1 VSPRLTRMQETTQS
15 PIPLRPP
22 PPPVVAGPAAAPPKR
37 KLKKLRL
44 AVVLLVLSV
53 LAVMSTIFGM
63 MMAVSDELPSLENV
77 AQFRAARNSAVYSD
91 HGRQEIARLTDAQN
105 RILLASSEISPNVKN
120 AVVAVEDKRFYQ
132 HQGVDFQGIAR
143 AVWQDVLQQHAAQGG
158 STITQQFVKNAL
170 SAQRNRTVFE
180 KLREAALA
188 YHLERRWSKDKILT
202 EYLNTVYFG
211 NGAYGIEAAARTY
224 FGGRGR
230 TYRPTD
236 RVAAN
241 LTPAQSAMLAALIAS
256 PSAYDPV
263 QHPIE
268 AEQRRDLVL
277 KDMLQQHMMGR
288 VAYTEATHQVIP
300 TQHDISPPQLDSTQ
314 PYFSTWVAQQLVER
328 YGAGAAFGGGLRV
341 TTTLDPDFQR
351 VAEQAIGSHLAG
363 IGPDA
368 SAVVIDNKTG
378 EVRAMVGGN
387 DFQRHP
393 FNLATNGHRQPG
405 SAIKPFILAA
415 ALTHGIS
422 PDSVWTSAPRVFKF
436 RRRDGKIDYFGVRNF
451 QNTYVGSR
459 TLADA
464 TAWSDNSVF
473 AAVGMKVGTKR
484 VSRMA
489 TKMGIKTPVS
499 TNPAMLLG
507 GLKEG
512 VTPLEMAYAY
522 STIANGGKRVSGSMA
537 SSSMG
542 PVAIEKVADGS
553 GHTIDRDKV
562 RAQRVY
568 SYNVG
573 QEMRALLHGVIV
585 SGTGTHAQ
593 VGAWAAGKTGTTED
607 YGDAWFV
614 GFTDRYTIAVWVGYA
629 DHVKSMRTEY
639 GGSPVEGGTYP
650 AEIWADIMSQIL
662 SIDASRNP
670 NQAPTTTGPSA
681 PSVQTAPSTTTTTP
695 TTPSTGG
702 GGTQQVQPQTQQQP
716 SSPPAQQPSAPPS
729 GGSSGG
735 GGNGG
740 GGGGSGGGGGGGG
753 KAAGTNG

>member
-1 VSPRLTRMQETTQS
+1 MQETTQT

-22 PPPVVAGPAAAPPKR
+22 PPPVVAEPAIVAPRR

-44 AVVLLVLSV
+44 ALVLLVLSI

-91 HGRQEIARLTDAQN
+91 HGRSSIAHLTDAQN
-105 RILLASSEISPNVKN
+105 RILLTSNQISPNVKN
-120 AVVAVEDKRFYQ
+120 AAVAIEDQRFYQ
-132 HQGVDFQGIAR
+132 HQGVDFKGIAR
-143 AVWQDVLQQHAAQGG
+143 AVVQDVLRQKAAQGA

-230 TYRPTD
+230 TYRPSD
-236 RVAAN
+236 RIAAN
-241 LTPAQSAMLAALIAS
+241 LTPAQAAMLAALIAS

-277 KDMLQQHMMGR
+277 NEMLQQHMLGR

-300 TQHDISPPQLDSTQ
+300 TQRDINPPQLDSTQ

-341 TTTLDPDFQR
+341 TTTFDPDFER
-351 VAEQAIGSHLAG
+351 VAEQAITSHLSG
-363 IGPDA
+363 IGPNA

-415 ALTHGIS
+415 ALSHGIS

-484 VSRMA
+484 VARMA

-522 STIANGGKRVSGSMA
+522 STIANGGLRVSVTMA
-537 SSSMG
+537 SSRMG
-542 PVAIEKVADGS
+542 PVALEKVTDPT

-562 RAQRVY
+562 SSERVY
-568 SYNVG
+568 SSTVG
-573 QEMRALLHGVIV
+573 DEMRSLLHGVIV

-593 VGAWAAGKTGTTED
+593 VGAWAAGKTGTTEN
-607 YGDAWFV
+607 YGDAWFC
-614 GFTDRYTIAVWVGYA
+614 GFTDRYTMCVWVGYA
-629 DHVKSMRTEY
+629 DGLKAMRTDY

-650 AEIWADIMSQIL
+650 AEIWADIMGSIL
-662 SIDASRNP
+662 SIDAARHP
-670 NQAPTTTGPSA
+670 NQAPSTQGPAGPSL
-681 PSVQTAPSTTTTTP
+681 QTAPPTTTTP
-695 TTPSTGG
+695 
-702 GGTQQVQPQTQQQP
+702 QT
-716 SSPPAQQPSAPPS
+716 
-729 GGSSGG
+729 
-735 GGNGG
+735 
-740 GGGGSGGGGGGGG
+740 
-753 KAAGTNG
+753 

>member
-1 VSPRLTRMQETTQS
+1 MVAPR
-15 PIPLRPP
+15 
-22 PPPVVAGPAAAPPKR
+22 R

-44 AVVLLVLSV
+44 ALVLLVLSI

-105 RILLASSEISPNVKN
+105 RILLTSSEISPNVKN
-120 AVVAVEDKRFYQ
+120 AVVSIEDRRFYQ
-132 HQGVDFQGIAR
+132 HQGVDFQGIGR
-143 AVWQDVLQQHAAQGG
+143 AVWQDVLQQQAAQGG

-230 TYRPTD
+230 RYRPTD

-241 LTPAQSAMLAALIAS
+241 LTPAQAAMLAALIAS

-277 KDMLQQHMMGR
+277 KQMLQQHMLGR

-300 TQHDISPPQLDSTQ
+300 TAHDINPPQLDSTQ

-341 TTTLDPDFQR
+341 TTTLDPDFER
-351 VAEQAIGSHLAG
+351 AAEQAIVSHLAG

-387 DFQRHP
+387 NFERHP

-415 ALTHGIS
+415 ALSHGIS

-451 QNTYVGSR
+451 QNRYVGSR

-473 AAVGMKVGTKR
+473 AAVGMKVGPKR
-484 VSRMA
+484 VARMA

-522 STIANGGKRVSGSMA
+522 STIANGGRRVSGTMA
-537 SSSMG
+537 SSRMG
-542 PVAIEKVADGS
+542 PVALEKVTDPT

-562 RAQRVY
+562 SSQRVY
-568 SYNVG
+568 SSTVG
-573 QEMRALLHGVIV
+573 DEMRSLLHGVIV
-585 SGTGTHAQ
+585 SGTGAHAQ
-593 VGAWAAGKTGTTED
+593 IGAWAAGKTGTTED

-614 GFTDRYTIAVWVGYA
+614 GFTDRFTIAVWVGYA

-639 GGSPVEGGTYP
+639 GGSPVEGGTFP
-650 AEIWADIMSQIL
+650 AEIWADIMSSVL
-662 SIDASRNP
+662 SIDASRHP
-670 NQAPTTTGPSA
+670 NQLPTTTGPSA
-681 PSVQTAPSTTTTTP
+681 PSLQTAPSTTTTPQT
-695 TTPSTGG
+695 STGG
-702 GGTQQVQPQTQQQP
+702 TGGTQQVQPQTPQQP
-716 SSPPAQQPSAPPS
+716 SSPAPQQPPPPPS

-740 GGGGSGGGGGGGG
+740 GGGGRGGAGGGQPPGGNGG
-753 KAAGTNG
+753 